1 MAADGSIRVETKL
14 DTKGFEKGLED
25 VDKMCDNSKKH
36 IEKMADTLNLTV
48 GVDTSEVQDGLEML
62 DELIKKAREN
72 DKTDYT
78 HTVNAQD
85 PITDSIFPW
94 DTYEEQLKEV
104 NAEMAK
110 MQIQTKAWTDEDKT
124 HFSEL
129 QGKAA
134 SLQET
139 LERIRASLRKT
150 NEIRYNSDSLSKQM
164 DDYAS
169 KTKEIKK
176 YEEQLIEVKTE
187 MAKMQMQTK
196 FWTEEDKKHF
206 SELQEKAAALKEALK
221 EQQKDDI
228 KSINSDVSGTVA
240 GDDFVSKIKNA
251 EQYEATLEKVK
262 AKMQT
267 IEQKTAKLAAKKG
280 IDGSDAL
287 SANRE
292 YQKLKKQYDA
302 LIASANKFKHSSK
315 GSFHAATDGAK
326 NLGSSMK
333 SAIKTMTKYTLAIF
347 GARSGFYAV
356 KNAIR
361 QVLSDN
367 EKLNNTVTAMKGAF
381 ANALAPVIERV
392 VYWLKYAF
400 AYLNL
405 FVKVLTGVDMAAKY
419 NAKAINK
426 QTEATKKNAK
436 ATKEAN
442 AQLAS
447 FDEKNVQSANNL
459 NAADTESESP
469 AALLD
474 LPDVSGGKFEQICE
488 TIKAH
493 INELE
498 MMLAVALLATG
509 FILLAVGQI
518 PMGIAC
524 IVAGITLAAAA
535 ISGWG
540 GLSAQVQ
547 NMITA
552 IMAVA
557 GTAFLVLG
565 IILCASGFKIPVG
578 IAMIAAGAALLIG
591 AAALNWSKLKKIV
604 EENIGA
610 IAAIVAGLV
619 LLVIGMILCCA
630 GVSLPI
636 GIALI
641 AAGAATLVTALAL
654 NWGKLSNEVKIVAL
668 AITAILSGALIAVGA
683 VVAFCGANLPLGI
696 ALMAAGA
703 IGLVTSLTLMW
714 NYLPEKIKGIIQII
728 LGIASAA
735 MLALGII
742 LVATGAGTA
751 LGVALIVAGAAGLVS
766 AATLNK
772 DAIVNWISDVWAKIK
787 NFWNAHIGF
796 VFKPEWWRKKF
807 DCIKQGMKDALNGVI
822 TAIET
827 AVNWIVSKVNILH
840 FDLPDAVAKKVGFSS
855 LGFNLPY
862 VHLPRLAKGGIVNN
876 PGKGQAVIA
885 GEAGA
890 EAILPLQNN
899 TEWMDMLV
907 DKVADRVSMNVV
919 NRITIDGKDV
929 NSSNKKYDQR
939 FVFATNGGDL

>member
-25 VDKMCDNSKKH
+25 VDKMCNGTKKH
-36 IEKMADTLNLTV
+36 LESIAESLNIKTNPIEIINNSQLAKAKKKLEEINA
-48 GVDTSEVQDGLEML
+48 EVEKIQAQTN
-62 DELIKKAREN
+62 ELLPKAE
-72 DKTDYT
+72 T
-78 HTVNAQD
+78 
-85 PITDSIFPW
+85 
-94 DTYEEQLKEV
+94 EEQVVNLLKLE
-104 NAEMAK
+104 EE
-110 MQIQTKAWTDEDKT
+110 QTKNLVAEQNNLNKAI
-124 HFSEL
+124 SE
-129 QGKAA
+129 
-134 SLQET
+134 
-139 LERIRASLRKT
+139 
-150 NEIRYNSDSLSKQM
+150 
-164 DDYAS
+164 
-169 KTKEIKK
+169 
-176 YEEQLIEVKTE
+176 YE
-187 MAKMQMQTK
+187 AK
-196 FWTEEDKKHF
+196 
-206 SELQEKAAALKEALK
+206 QEKIAAEK
-221 EQQKDDI
+221 QQKDDI

-302 LIASANKFKHSSK
+302 LIASADKFKRSSK
-315 GSFHAATDGAK
+315 GGFNAAADGAK

-333 SAIKTMTKYTLAIF
+333 SVIKTMTKYTLAIF

-367 EKLNNTVTAMKGAF
+367 EKLNNTVTAMKGVF

-405 FVKVLTGVDMAAKY
+405 FVKVLTGVDMAAQY

-447 FDEKNVQSANNL
+447 FDEKNVRSANNL

-540 GLSAQVQ
+540 WLSAQVQ

-578 IAMIAAGAALLIG
+578 IAMLAAGAALLIG

-641 AAGAATLVTALAL
+641 AAGAATLVTAIAL
-654 NWGKLSNEVKIVAL
+654 NWEKLSNEVKIVAL

-683 VVAFCGANLPLGI
+683 VVAFSGANLPLGI

-742 LVATGAGTA
+742 LVATGVGTA

-772 DAIVNWISDVWAKIK
+772 DAIVNWISDVWARIK
-787 NFWNAHIGF
+787 NFWNAHIGY
-796 VFKPEWWRKKF
+796 VFKSEWWSKKF
-807 DCIKQGMKDALNGVI
+807 DCIKQGMKNALNGVI
-822 TAIET
+822 TVVENTINRVVGALNSFSIKIP
-827 AVNWIVSKVNILH
+827 NWV
-840 FDLPDAVAKKVGFSS
+840 PTYGGSS
-855 LGFNLPY
+855 LGFNIPY
-862 VHLPRLAKGGIVNN
+862 AHFPRLAKGGIVNN
-876 PGKGQAVIA
+876 PGRGQAVIA

-929 NSSNKKYDQR
+929 NSSNKKYDSR
-939 FVFATNGGDL
+939 FAFATNGGVL

>member
-25 VDKMCDNSKKH
+25 VDKMCNGTKKH
-36 IEKMADTLNLTV
+36 LESIAESLNIKTNPIEIINNSQLAKAKKKLEEINA
-48 GVDTSEVQDGLEML
+48 EVEKIQAQT
-62 DELIKKAREN
+62 DELLPKAE
-72 DKTDYT
+72 T
-78 HTVNAQD
+78 
-85 PITDSIFPW
+85 
-94 DTYEEQLKEV
+94 EEQVVNLLK
-104 NAEMAK
+104 
-110 MQIQTKAWTDEDKT
+110 
-124 HFSEL
+124 
-129 QGKAA
+129 
-134 SLQET
+134 
-139 LERIRASLRKT
+139 LE
-150 NEIRYNSDSLSKQM
+150 
-164 DDYAS
+164 
-169 KTKEIKK
+169 
-176 YEEQLIEVKTE
+176 EEQIKNLVAERNNLNKAISEYE
-187 MAKMQMQTK
+187 AK
-196 FWTEEDKKHF
+196 
-206 SELQEKAAALKEALK
+206 QEKIAAEK
-221 EQQKDDI
+221 QQKDNI

-302 LIASANKFKHSSK
+302 LIASADKFKRSSK
-315 GSFHAATDGAK
+315 GGFNAAADSAK

-333 SAIKTMTKYTLAIF
+333 SVIKTMTKYTLAIF

-367 EKLNNTVTAMKGAF
+367 EELNNTVTAMKGAF

-405 FVKVLTGVDMAAKY
+405 FVKVLTGVDMAAQY

-447 FDEKNVQSANNL
+447 FDEKNVQSANNP

-540 GLSAQVQ
+540 WLSAQVQ

-578 IAMIAAGAALLIG
+578 IAMLAAGAALLIG

-654 NWGKLSNEVKIVAL
+654 NWEKLSNEVKIVAL

-683 VVAFCGANLPLGI
+683 VVAFSGANLPLGI

-742 LVATGAGTA
+742 LVATGVGTA

-772 DAIVNWISDVWAKIK
+772 DAIVNWISDVWARIK
-787 NFWNAHIGF
+787 NFWNAHIGY
-796 VFKPEWWRKKF
+796 VFKKEWWSRKF
-807 DCIKQGMKDALNGVI
+807 DCIKQGMRNALNGVI
-822 TAIET
+822 TVVENTINRVVGALNSFSIKIP
-827 AVNWIVSKVNILH
+827 NWV
-840 FDLPDAVAKKVGFSS
+840 PTYGGSS
-855 LGFNLPY
+855 LGFNIPY
-862 VHLPRLAKGGIVNN
+862 AHLPRLAKGGIVNN
-876 PGKGQAVIA
+876 PGRGQAVIA

-929 NSSNKKYDQR
+929 NSSNKKYDSR
-939 FVFATNGGDL
+939 FAFATNGGVL

>member
-1 MAADGSIRVETKL
+1 MAADGSIKI
-14 DTKGFEKGLED
+14 DTRIDTGAFEHTFED
-25 VDKMCDNSKKH
+25 IDKMCDNSKKH
-36 IEKMADTLNLTV
+36 IEKMADALKFTA
-48 GVDTSEVQDGLEML
+48 GVDTSEVQDDLEML
-62 DELIKKAREN
+62 DKLVKKAVEN

-78 HTVNAQD
+78 HTVNAQE
-85 PITDSIFPW
+85 PITDSLFPW
-94 DTYEEQLKEV
+94 DMHEKQLKEV
-104 NAEMAK
+104 NAEMSK
-110 MQIQTKAWTDEDKT
+110 MQLQTKAWTDEDKT

-129 QGKAA
+129 QEKAA

-139 LERIRASLRKT
+139 LERIRASLHKT

-164 DDYAS
+164 DNYAS

-176 YEEQLIEVKTE
+176 YEEQLKEVKTE

-196 FWTEEDKKHF
+196 SWTDEDKKHF
-206 SELQEKAAALKEALK
+206 SELQEKAASLQEVLKK
-221 EQQKDDI
+221 QQKTDI

-240 GDDFVSKIKNA
+240 GNDFVSKIKNA
-251 EQYEATLEKVK
+251 EQYEATLEKVRI
-262 AKMQT
+262 KMQT
-267 IEQKTAKLAAKKG
+267 IEQETAKLAAKKG

-302 LIASANKFKHSSK
+302 LITNADKFKRSSK
-315 GSFHAATDGAK
+315 GGFDAAADGAK
-326 NLGSSMK
+326 SLGSSMK

-347 GARSGFYAV
+347 GARSGFYAI

-367 EKLNNTVTAMKGAF
+367 EELNNTVTAMKGAF

-405 FVKVLTGVDMAAKY
+405 FVKVLTGVDMAAQY

-459 NAADTESESP
+459 NATDTGEENS

-641 AAGAATLVTALAL
+641 AAGATTLVTALAL
-654 NWGKLSNEVKIVAL
+654 NWEKLSNEVKIVAL

-742 LVATGAGTA
+742 LVATGAGMA

-787 NFWNAHIGF
+787 AFWNAHIGF
-796 VFKPEWWRKKF
+796 VFKPEWWSKKF
-807 DCIKQGMKDALNGVI
+807 DCIKQGMKNALNGVI
-822 TAIET
+822 TVVENTINRVVGALNSFSIKIP
-827 AVNWIVSKVNILH
+827 NWV
-840 FDLPDAVAKKVGFSS
+840 PTYGGSS
-855 LGFNLPY
+855 LGFNIPY
-862 VHLPRLAKGGIVNN
+862 AHLPRLAKGGIVNN
-876 PGKGQAVIA
+876 PGRGQAVIA

-929 NSSNKKYDQR
+929 NSSNKKYDSR
-939 FVFATNGGDL
+939 FAFATNGGIL

>member
-25 VDKMCDNSKKH
+25 VDKMCNGTKKH
-36 IEKMADTLNLTV
+36 LESIAESLNIKTNPIEIINNSQLAKAKKKLEEINA
-48 GVDTSEVQDGLEML
+48 EVEKIQAQTN
-62 DELIKKAREN
+62 ELLPKAE
-72 DKTDYT
+72 T
-78 HTVNAQD
+78 
-85 PITDSIFPW
+85 
-94 DTYEEQLKEV
+94 EEQVVNLLKLE
-104 NAEMAK
+104 EE
-110 MQIQTKAWTDEDKT
+110 QTKNLVAEQNNLNKAI
-124 HFSEL
+124 SE
-129 QGKAA
+129 
-134 SLQET
+134 
-139 LERIRASLRKT
+139 
-150 NEIRYNSDSLSKQM
+150 
-164 DDYAS
+164 
-169 KTKEIKK
+169 
-176 YEEQLIEVKTE
+176 YE
-187 MAKMQMQTK
+187 AK
-196 FWTEEDKKHF
+196 
-206 SELQEKAAALKEALK
+206 QEKIAAEK
-221 EQQKDDI
+221 QQKDDI

-240 GDDFVSKIKNA
+240 GDDFVSKLKNA

-302 LIASANKFKHSSK
+302 LIASADKFKRSSK
-315 GSFHAATDGAK
+315 GGFNAAADGAK

-333 SAIKTMTKYTLAIF
+333 SVIKTMTKYTLAIF

-367 EKLNNTVTAMKGAF
+367 EKLNNTVTAMKGVF

-405 FVKVLTGVDMAAKY
+405 FVKVLTGVDMAAQY

-447 FDEKNVQSANNL
+447 FDEKNVRSANNL

-540 GLSAQVQ
+540 WLSAQVQ

-578 IAMIAAGAALLIG
+578 IAMLAAGAALLIG

-641 AAGAATLVTALAL
+641 AAGAATLVTAIAL
-654 NWGKLSNEVKIVAL
+654 NWEKLSNEVKIVAL

-683 VVAFCGANLPLGI
+683 VVAFSGANLPLGI

-742 LVATGAGTA
+742 LVATGVGTA

-772 DAIVNWISDVWAKIK
+772 DAIVNWISDVWARIK
-787 NFWNAHIGF
+787 NFWNAHIGY
-796 VFKPEWWRKKF
+796 VFKSEWWSKKF
-807 DCIKQGMKDALNGVI
+807 DCIKQGMKNALNGVI
-822 TAIET
+822 TVVENTINRVVGALNSFSIKIP
-827 AVNWIVSKVNILH
+827 NWV
-840 FDLPDAVAKKVGFSS
+840 PTYGGSS
-855 LGFNLPY
+855 LGFNIPY
-862 VHLPRLAKGGIVNN
+862 AHFPRLAKGGIVNN
-876 PGKGQAVIA
+876 PGRGQAVIA

-929 NSSNKKYDQR
+929 NSSNKKYDSR
-939 FVFATNGGDL
+939 FAFATNGGVL